1 MKKID
6 ENLQE
11 QEQNK
16 KSEIVNNKGKVLEWI
31 ENVLFLINKYGFKK
45 IIQAMS
51 ILAMAIFFITFIDAV
66 REDNLIKEI
75 MIQGD
80 DAHIQASNARK
91 EIDPKINKTL
101 TRMLYSMQADRVG
114 ILEMHN
120 GKENP
125 TSLPFLYCDM
135 TYEETR
141 ENVAYIADEY
151 ENLNMSKFQFPSF
164 LYKNKIFFG
173 TVEDVMEIDKKL
185 GLRLQMNDV
194 KYIGMVL
201 IRTSTDIGFTT
212 ISWMKEPAMSR
223 DAIIADLTYY
233 VQELGTYLDYG
244 QYKLLNQ

>member
-16 KSEIVNNKGKVLEWI
+16 KNEIVNNKGKVLEWI

-51 ILAMAIFFITFIDAV
+51 IVAMAIFFITFIDAV

-135 TYEETR
+135 TYEEAR

-194 KYIGMVL
+194 QYIGMVL

-212 ISWMKEPAMSR
+212 ISWMKEPTMSR

>member
-16 KSEIVNNKGKVLEWI
+16 KNEIVNNKGKVLEWI

-51 ILAMAIFFITFIDAV
+51 IVAMAIFFITFIDAV

-91 EIDPKINKTL
+91 EINPKINKTL

-173 TVEDVMEIDKKL
+173 TVEDIMEIDKKL

-194 KYIGMVL
+194 QYIGMVL

-212 ISWMKEPAMSR
+212 ISWMKEPTMSR

>member
-16 KSEIVNNKGKVLEWI
+16 KNEIVNNKGKVLEWI

-51 ILAMAIFFITFIDAV
+51 IVAMAIFFITFIDAV
-66 REDNLIKEI
+66 REDKLIKEI

-91 EIDPKINKTL
+91 EINPKINKTL

-194 KYIGMVL
+194 QYIGMVL

-212 ISWMKEPAMSR
+212 ISWMKEPTMSR